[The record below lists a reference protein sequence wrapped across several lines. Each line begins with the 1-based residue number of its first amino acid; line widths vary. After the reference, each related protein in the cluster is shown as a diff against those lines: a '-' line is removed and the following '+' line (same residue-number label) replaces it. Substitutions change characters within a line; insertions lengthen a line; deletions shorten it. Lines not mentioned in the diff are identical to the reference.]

1 MSIERI
7 ESDGELLAV
16 VIRKD
21 YAPEHIDFLTSEKEG
36 LQLGFHQRK
45 QGERVRAHHSLP
57 FQNLSYL
64 PANKIYQLQQ
74 GKADIDIYDGD
85 GSPVTTV
92 VLQAG
97 DTIIFITGAHGVT
110 FTEDS
115 QMMEIKQGPY
125 RQRDQEKRFIE

>member
-7 ESDGELLAV
+7 ESEGELLAV
-16 VIRKD
+16 VIRKE
-21 YAPEHIDFLTSEKEG
+21 YVPEHVDFLTSEQEG

-45 QGERVRAHHSLP
+45 QGERVRAHHSIP
-57 FQNLSYL
+57 FQNVSHL
-64 PANKIYQLQQ
+64 PANKIYLLQK
-74 GKADIDIYDGD
+74 GMATVDIYNQE
-85 GSPVTTV
+85 SQPVTTV
-92 VLQAG
+92 SLQVG